1 MGDIQRRKF
10 VPADSRA
17 VAALSA
23 TCYPTRMVMKKLVIA
38 ALIQG
43 AAAAAL
49 DPSSAGPSAEDLERA
64 TGLIQDAAASRP
76 DGPSSSELEAAA
88 ALIQGVAPRP

>member
-1 MGDIQRRKF
+1 MLIWLNMEEQLQLF
-10 VPADSRA
+10 EELAQLLSR
-17 VAALSA
+17 
-23 TCYPTRMVMKKLVIA
+23 T
-38 ALIQG
+38 
-43 AAAAAL
+43 
-49 DPSSAGPSAEDLERA
+49 AEDLERA